1 MKSETFM
8 TIVLIILILAGGY
21 IGFVSSMK
29 SSAKKIIIL
38 VILILVLLI
47 IFNWSSF
54 VNKTKLSSFV
64 SGKTEVN
71 INSSEIESSTTNYS
85 YSVWIYLDDWNYK
98 YGEQKVILN
107 RMDEESNS
115 NPKIYLAN
123 TTNDLS
129 VDVQCYGQSTSD
141 GPTLHTCSVKNIK
154 MQKWVHIVTVVNN
167 RTLDIYVDGK
177 LVRTCLLP
185 GVPKIDNDANINI
198 TPDGGFS
205 GWTSNINFYNYV
217 LNPQDVWDIYSRG
230 YGGSL
235 LSNLLGKYR
244 TKLSFYEDNIETASL
259 NF

>member
-1 MKSETFM
+1 M
-8 TIVLIILILAGGY
+8 
-21 IGFVSSMK
+21 
-29 SSAKKIIIL
+29 
-38 VILILVLLI
+38 
-47 IFNWSSF
+47 
-54 VNKTKLSSFV
+54 
-64 SGKTEVN
+64 
-71 INSSEIESSTTNYS
+71 
-85 YSVWIYLDDWNYK
+85 YLDDWNYK

-123 TTNDLS
+123 TTNDLN
-129 VDVQCYGQSTSD
+129 VDVQCYGQNTTDS
-141 GPTLHTCSVKNIK
+141 PTLHTCSVKNIK

-185 GVPKIDNDANINI
+185 GVPKIDNEADVNI